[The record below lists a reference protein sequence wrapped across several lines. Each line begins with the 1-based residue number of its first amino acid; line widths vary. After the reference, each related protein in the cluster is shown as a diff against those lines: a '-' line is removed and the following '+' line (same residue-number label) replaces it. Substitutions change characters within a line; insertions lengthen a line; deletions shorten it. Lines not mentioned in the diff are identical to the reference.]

1 MELSSTSS
9 KKFGIYLLYSH
20 RQLTSR
26 DLSVTV
32 FSRLSLDLALTL
44 LGFGNKTRVRLATL
58 VYLHPPQPSPV
69 FSKSIIISMSDEKS
83 LYFSQSS
90 YFFNNCG
97 RTLWKYIFHCKN
109 SLLNFGCQ
117 LWLHMYN
124 RVKYPHYGNIVEKW
138 IGLYSKGGYL
148 YTSPYRLRMVCINDK
163 THAVVGFSNT
173 GTPYCFMW

>member
-1 MELSSTSS
+1 MTVSVVQEFGSWQFSLQHLVEFLTWKVLPRSENMNFGPWNWAVLQV
-9 KKFGIYLLYSH
+9 KKFVIYLLYSH

-44 LGFGNKTRVRLATL
+44 LVLGNKTRVRLATL

-117 LWLHMYN
+117 LLLHM
-124 RVKYPHYGNIVEKW
+124 
-138 IGLYSKGGYL
+138 
-148 YTSPYRLRMVCINDK
+148 
-163 THAVVGFSNT
+163 
-173 GTPYCFMW
+173 